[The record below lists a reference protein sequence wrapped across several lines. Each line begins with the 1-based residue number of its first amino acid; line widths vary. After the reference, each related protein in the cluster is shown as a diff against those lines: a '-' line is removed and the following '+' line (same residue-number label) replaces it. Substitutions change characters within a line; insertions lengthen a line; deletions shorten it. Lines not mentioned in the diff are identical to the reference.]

1 MVLAIIQISHEDVEL
16 KPVNIGICGLGTV
29 GSGVFN
35 VIQRNRTEICARA
48 GHDIRVTHVGAR
60 RDNPACDLSQVI
72 VERDVLAVAKAPEV
86 DVVIELIGGCDIA
99 KEVVLEAI
107 KNNKHVITA
116 NKALIALHGNEIF
129 AAAQEKNVGVYYEA
143 AVAGG
148 IPVVKAIREGLA
160 ANSIQWLA
168 GIING
173 TGNYI
178 LSEMRDHG
186 RSFDDALKDAQALG
200 YAEADPSFDVDGID
214 ACHKLVILASLAFG
228 IPLQFEKAF
237 IEGIRQIEPLD
248 VEYAE
253 ELGYRIKHLG
263 IAKRTSQGVELR
275 VHPTLVPDKRL
286 IANVDGVMN
295 AVLVQSDAVGPTL
308 YYGPGAGSEPTASSV
323 IADIVDLARVLDAEP
338 HMRVPSLAFHPGLL
352 DVDQVVAPEDIET
365 ANYLRMQVADELG
378 VMTKITQILSD
389 EGINIQAM
397 IQKEPNV
404 GESKVALIILTN
416 AVKESKLH
424 AALTKIEALDFVEGR
439 ITQIRMESLI

>member
-1 MVLAIIQISHEDVEL
+1 MKA
-16 KPVNIGICGLGTV
+16 VNIGICGLGTV

-35 VIQRNRTEICARA
+35 VLQRNRAEVCARA
-48 GHDIRVTHVGAR
+48 GHDINITLVGAR
-60 RDNPACDLSQVI
+60 RDNPACDLSSVN
-72 VERDVLAVAKAPEV
+72 VERDVLAVAKSPEV

-99 KEVVLEAI
+99 KDVVLEAI
-107 KNNKHVITA
+107 KHGKHVITA

-129 AAAQEKNVGVYYEA
+129 AAAAEKNVGVYFEA

-160 ANSIQWLA
+160 ANSIEWLA

-178 LSEMRDHG
+178 LTEMRDHG
-186 RSFDDALKDAQALG
+186 RSFEDALKDAQDLG

-228 IPLQFEKAF
+228 IPLQFDKAF
-237 IEGIRQIEPLD
+237 TEGIRHIEIQD

-263 IAKRTSQGVELR
+263 IAKRTANGVELR

-286 IANVDGVMN
+286 LANVDGVMN

-323 IADIVDLARVLDAEP
+323 IADLVDLVRLMDAEP
-338 HMRVPSLAFHPGLL
+338 HRRVPSLAFHPGLL
-352 DVDQVVAPEDIET
+352 DVDQVVEPEAIET
-365 ANYLRMQVADELG
+365 ANYLRLKVADELG
-378 VMTKITQILSD
+378 VMAKITQILSD
-389 EGINIQAM
+389 EGINIEAM
-397 IQKEPNV
+397 IQKAPQEGDERV
-404 GESKVALIILTN
+404 SLIILTN
-416 AVKESKLH
+416 VVKEFELKR
-424 AALTKIEALDFVEGR
+424 ALTQIEALPQVESN
-439 ITQIRMESLI
+439 ITQIRMETLK